1 MPVLSVFADMAGR
14 LHPILLRRTEPQC
27 DGGGG
32 GGKTVVAFKVDRGGA
47 VTAGAVVLLGVI
59 AMHGHFGAGVLLGS
73 LTVASLLLHESGHLL
88 AARTLGV
95 PVREVGL
102 CLKGSYIRRAPG
114 RTALDDAAI
123 ALSGPTVNALLA
135 ATLWDVPG
143 VGHWLAI
150 YNLVLMA
157 SNLAPLPG
165 SDGRR
170 IFAAFSR
177 HAADQRVPAVIK
189 KSN

>member
-1 MPVLSVFADMAGR
+1 MA
-14 LHPILLRRTEPQC
+14 
-27 DGGGG
+27 
-32 GGKTVVAFKVDRGGA
+32 AFRIDRGGA
-47 VTAGAVVLLGVI
+47 VTTGAIVLIGVI
-59 AMHGHFGAGVLLGS
+59 AMHGHFEAGLLLGS
-73 LTVASLLLHESGHLL
+73 LTVASLLLHECGHVL
-88 AARTLGV
+88 AARMLGV

-135 ATLWDVPG
+135 ATLWSVAG

-165 SDGRR
+165 SDGQR
-170 IFAAFSR
+170 IFAAFSK
-177 HAADQRVPAVIK
+177 HAADPRIAVAIK
-189 KSN
+189 KNN

>member
-1 MPVLSVFADMAGR
+1 MSFLGVFRIWPDACF
-14 LHPILLRRTEPQC
+14 LFLTLRQLRH
-27 DGGGG
+27 
-32 GGKTVVAFKVDRGGA
+32 GKSDDVTAFRIDRGGA
-47 VTAGAVVLLGVI
+47 VMAGAVVLLGVI
-59 AMHGHFGAGVLLGS
+59 AMHGHLGAGLLLGW
-73 LTVASLLLHESGHLL
+73 LTVVSLLLHECGHML

-102 CLKGSYIRRAPG
+102 CLKGPYIRRAPG
-114 RTALDDAAI
+114 RTPLDDAAI

-135 ATLWDVPG
+135 AALWSVAG

-165 SDGRR
+165 SDGQR
-170 IFAAFSR
+170 IFAAFSK
-177 HAADQRVPAVIK
+177 HAADPRIPVAIK
-189 KSN
+189 KNN